1 MLLTRGVDEKNTNET
16 VGADGWVR
24 TGDIGEIDECG
35 RFRVIDRV
43 KVRGLCSSYRP
54 YEYNSFYDR
63 TS

>member
-1 MLLTRGVDEKNTNET
+1 MLTGRVDEKNTNET
-16 VGADGWVR
+16 VEADGWVR

-43 KVRGLCSSYRP
+43 KVCGLCLSCRSYEHHSSC
-54 YEYNSFYDR
+54 DR